1 MKKNQI
7 LWMSAL
13 VLTMAGLS
21 SCSDDD
27 GLEPDDYDKAYQI
40 GFFNQPSYAKNKQGY
55 WYTDEH
61 NNEVFYKM
69 IPNTQAPYTLLV
81 IPKGEKG
88 LETIEHLKEKKDYI
102 LNIQEVNEIE
112 KHYFVTT
119 NKYFES
125 PNLYVSV
132 PYLLEENGNKDHPL
146 HVIPK
151 FGIKIKDGYDIS
163 SVEQKYKSVLSQ
175 KEVIELK
182 TSFRYYKFDCNK
194 KNSYEVLKLSEEIY
208 HMDAVEWI
216 DVDMYGAFWAF

>member
-1 MKKNQI
+1 MKK
-7 LWMSAL
+7 LLFMMS
-13 VLTMAGLS
+13 VLLS
-21 SCSDDD
+21 LGMFCACSDDS
-27 GLEPDDYDKAYQI
+27 LEPDDYDEAYLI

-55 WYTDEH
+55 WYTDEQ
-61 NNEVFYKM
+61 NNKVFYKM

-125 PNLYVSV
+125 PDLYVSV
-132 PYLLEENGNKDHPL
+132 PYLSERDGNKDHPL

-151 FGIKIKDGYDIS
+151 LSIKIKDGYDIS
-163 SVEQKYKSVLSQ
+163 TVEQKYKNVLSQ

-182 TSFRYYKFDCNK
+182 TASFTYYHFDCNK
-194 KNSYEVLKLSEEIY
+194 KNSFEVLKLAEEIY
-208 HMDAVEWI
+208 HLDAVEWI
-216 DVDMYGAFWAF
+216 DVDMYGGFWVF

>member
-1 MKKNQI
+1 MG
-7 LWMSAL
+7 AL
-13 VLTMAGLS
+13 VLTMAGLC

-40 GFFNQPSYAKNKQGY
+40 GFFDQPSYAKNKQGY
-55 WYTDEH
+55 WYTDEQ
-61 NNEVFYKM
+61 NNKVFYKM

-132 PYLLEENGNKDHPL
+132 PYLPERDGNKDHPL

-151 FGIKIKDGYDIS
+151 FCIKIKDGYNINT
-163 SVEQKYKSVLSQ
+163 VEQKYKSVLSQ

-182 TSFRYYKFDCNK
+182 TASFTYYHFDCNK
-194 KNSYEVLKLSEEIY
+194 KNSYEVLQLAEEIY

-216 DVDMYGAFWAF
+216 DVDMYGAFWTDQF

>member
-1 MKKNQI
+1 MKK
-7 LWMSAL
+7 LLFMMS
-13 VLTMAGLS
+13 VLLS
-21 SCSDDD
+21 LGMFCACSDDS
-27 GLEPDDYDKAYQI
+27 LEPDDYDEAYQI
-40 GFFNQPSYAKNKQGY
+40 GFFDQPSYAKNKQGY
-55 WYTDEH
+55 WYTNEQ
-61 NNEVFYKM
+61 NNKVFYKM
-69 IPNTQAPYTLLV
+69 IPSTQAPYTLLV

-132 PYLLEENGNKDHPL
+132 PYLLEGNGNKDHPL

-151 FGIKIKDGYDIS
+151 LSIKIKDGYDIS
-163 SVEQKYKSVLSQ
+163 TVEQKYKNVLSQ

-182 TSFRYYKFDCNK
+182 TASFTYYHFDCNK
-194 KNSYEVLKLSEEIY
+194 KNSFEVLKLAEEIY
-208 HMDAVEWI
+208 HLDAVEWI
-216 DVDMYGAFWAF
+216 DVDMYGGFWVF

>member
-1 MKKNQI
+1 MG
-7 LWMSAL
+7 AL

-21 SCSDDD
+21 CCSDDD

-55 WYTDEH
+55 WYTDEQ
-61 NNEVFYKM
+61 NNKVFYKM

-132 PYLLEENGNKDHPL
+132 PYLPERDGNKDHPL

-163 SVEQKYKSVLSQ
+163 TVEQKYKSVLSQ

-182 TSFRYYKFDCNK
+182 TSFTYYQFDCNK

-216 DVDMYGAFWAF
+216 DVDMYGAFWGF

>member
-1 MKKNQI
+1 MG
-7 LWMSAL
+7 AL
-13 VLTMAGLS
+13 VLTMAGLC
-21 SCSDDD
+21 SCSDD
-27 GLEPDDYDKAYQI
+27 GLEPDDYDEAYQI
-40 GFFNQPSYAKNKQGY
+40 GFFDQPSYAKNKQGY
-55 WYTDEH
+55 WYTDEQ
-61 NNEVFYKM
+61 NNKVFYKM

>member
-1 MKKNQI
+1 MKK
-7 LWMSAL
+7 LLFMMS
-13 VLTMAGLS
+13 VLLS
-21 SCSDDD
+21 LGMFCACSDDS
-27 GLEPDDYDKAYQI
+27 LEPDDYDEAYLI

-55 WYTDEH
+55 WYTDEQ
-61 NNEVFYKM
+61 NNKVFYKM
-69 IPNTQAPYTLLV
+69 IPSTQAPYTLLV

-132 PYLLEENGNKDHPL
+132 PYLSERDGNKDHPL

-151 FGIKIKDGYDIS
+151 FSIKIKDGYDIS
-163 SVEQKYKSVLSQ
+163 TVEQKYKNVLSQ

-182 TSFRYYKFDCNK
+182 TASFTYYHFDCNK
-194 KNSYEVLKLSEEIY
+194 KNSFEVLKLAEEIY
-208 HMDAVEWI
+208 HLDAVEWI
-216 DVDMYGAFWAF
+216 DVDMYGGFWVF